1 MTNKG
6 TTLIQAYD
14 VQAEVLHKISELK
27 AQGYKEEDMYVIAKH
42 DDQLSMVQ
50 GQTDVHL
57 NTQEDDDMMGKFK
70 SFISGEDST
79 RDAFTQMGL
88 GTSEADEYYRQVEN
102 GKLVLYVNS
111 DYGNSYKPY
120 AATQTDAGTANTAA
134 ASSHDEEEH
143 LRLHEERLN
152 VDKERVQTGEVNVG
166 KHVVEEQQTIEVPIE
181 REEVYVERRPV
192 NEDAG
197 HGVSGLTD
205 KGAFEDGESI
215 RIPVSEERVEVSKK
229 DFVSEE
235 IVVGKRKVQ
244 DTEVVNET
252 LRREEADIDEQVK
265 SKKDDRNSF

>member
-6 TTLIQAYD
+6 TTFIQAYD
-14 VQAEVLHKISELK
+14 VQAEVLHKIGELK
-27 AQGYKEEDMYVIAKH
+27 AQGYNEEDMYVIAKH

-57 NTQEDDDMMGKFK
+57 NTQQDDNMMGKFK

-88 GTSEADEYYRQVEN
+88 GTGEADEYYRQVEN

-111 DYGNSYKPY
+111 DYGTSYKPY
-120 AATQTDAGTANTAA
+120 NGTQTGAETASTTSAG
-134 ASSHDEEEH
+134 SPDEEEH
-143 LRLHEERLN
+143 LRLHEERLS

-166 KHVVEEQQTIEVPIE
+166 KHVVEEQQTIEVPVE

-192 NEDAG
+192 NEE
-197 HGVSGLTD
+197 VSSTGGGLTD
-205 KGAFEDGESI
+205 KGAYEDGETI
-215 RIPVSEERVEVSKK
+215 HIPLSEERLEVTKK
-229 DFVSEE
+229 DVVSEE

-252 LRREEADIDEQVK
+252 VRREKADIDENVK

>member
-1 MTNKG
+1 MTNSKN
-6 TTLIQAYD
+6 TFIQTYD

-27 AQGYKEEDMYVIAKH
+27 AQGYNEEDMYVIAKH

-57 NTQEDDDMMGKFK
+57 NTQEDDNFMGKFK

-88 GTSEADEYYRQVEN
+88 GNGEADEYYRQVEN

-111 DYGNSYKPY
+111 DYGTSYKQY
-120 AATQTDAGTANTAA
+120 SGAQTAAGTATAG
-134 ASSHDEEEH
+134 SHEEEEH

-166 KHVVEEQQTIEVPIE
+166 KHVVEEQQTLEVPVE
-181 REEVYVERRPV
+181 REEVYVERRAV
-192 NEDAG
+192 NEETTPGTA
-197 HGVSGLTD
+197 GLTD
-205 KGAFEDGESI
+205 KGVYDDGDSI
-215 RIPVSEERVEVSKK
+215 HVPVSEERVEVSKK
-229 DFVSEE
+229 DVVSEE

-252 LRREEADIDEQVK
+252 VRREEADIDENVK
-265 SKKDDRNSF
+265 AKKDGRNSL

>member
-1 MTNKG
+1 MTNKE

-27 AQGYKEEDMYVIAKH
+27 AQGYQEEDMYVIAKH
-42 DDQLSMVQ
+42 DEQLSMVQ

-57 NTQEDDDMMGKFK
+57 NTQEDEDMMSKFK

-88 GTSEADEYYRQVEN
+88 ASSEADEYYRQVEN

-111 DYGNSYKPY
+111 DYGTSYKPY
-120 AATQTDAGTANTAA
+120 NGTQSGTETASTKTAG
-134 ASSHDEEEH
+134 SHEEEEH

-152 VDKERVQTGEVNVG
+152 VDKESVQTGEVNVG
-166 KHVVEEQQTIEVPIE
+166 KHVVEEQQTIEVPVE

-192 NEDAG
+192 NEEANSGTD
-197 HGVSGLTD
+197 GLTD
-205 KGAFEDGESI
+205 KGVYDDGETI
-215 RIPVSEERVEVSKK
+215 HIPVSEERVEVSKK
-229 DFVSEE
+229 DVVSEE

-244 DTEVVNET
+244 DTKVVNET
-252 LRREEADIDEQVK
+252 VRREEADIDEQVT
-265 SKKDDRNSF
+265 SKKDERNSF